1 MDVLHSLLI
10 FISCTSSNATEFHGL
25 PFKLT
30 VNLPFLKVLIM
41 LSGIDLISAK
51 CCAMTLR

>member
-10 FISCTSSNATEFHGL
+10 FISCASSNATECHGL

-30 VNLPFLKVLIM
+30 VNPPFLKVLI
-41 LSGIDLISAK
+41 GIDLISAK